1 MYANLAWNGRP
12 LQVDLS
18 AGRSLAIRLDPAGPQ
33 PAFFTSVPMRAEA
46 LRERTFIGDVRRG
59 GSCNAEVLHWA
70 PHCHGTHTEG
80 IGHILPERPG
90 VLDCIDTEPVLACL
104 LTVTGEAG
112 RITRTELER
121 GWSRLSGD
129 HAALILRTLPNPPGK
144 QWRNYAAEPHFP
156 VIDAEAM
163 AWLVSRPLRHLLL
176 DTPSLDSPQN
186 ERMEN
191 HRTWWG
197 QYPSAAPHG
206 YPPHRRS
213 VTEMVYVADEIADG
227 EYWLHLELSPLV
239 SDATPSRPVIYPV
252 NASPMPGR
260 DDHGE
265 VSGCR

>member
-12 LQVDLS
+12 LQVDFS

-33 PAFFTSVPMRAEA
+33 PAFFTSAAMRAEA
-46 LRERTFIGDVRRG
+46 LCEGTFIGDVRRG

-80 IGHILPERPG
+80 IGHILAERRA
-90 VLDCIDTEPVLACL
+90 VIDSIDQEPVLACL
-104 LTVTGEAG
+104 LTIAGEAA
-112 RITRTELER
+112 RITRAALES
-121 GWSRLSGD
+121 GLSGYIGD
-129 HAALILRTLPNPPGK
+129 HAALILRTLPNPPSK
-144 QWRNYAAEPHFP
+144 QWRNYADEPNFP

-176 DTPSLDSPQN
+176 DTPSLDSPHN
-186 ERMEN
+186 ERLEN
-191 HRTWWG
+191 HRAWWG
-197 QYPSAAPHG
+197 ECPPAASHG

-213 VTEMVYVADEIADG
+213 VTEMVYVPDDIVDA

-252 NASPMPGR
+252 NSSPPPG
-260 DDHGE
+260 
-265 VSGCR
+265 